1 MFQDILVT
9 GLVSG
14 GVYAL
19 LAIGFSLI
27 FGVARIVNI
36 AHTAFYML
44 AAYAFYALL
53 VKLGVHF
60 VLGAVLA
67 VAGVT
72 ALSLV
77 CYKLIIE
84 PLREH
89 ESAVLIATIALA
101 LIMQEL
107 MLFGFGGHYLG
118 IPSTLDGSLKV
129 AGVSVAYQRLLV
141 MGVAALMLVATWYV
155 LYRTRFGLAIRATA
169 NDIEVA
175 SLMGMNVHRIALATI
190 AFSVL
195 LAAIAGVVVAP
206 VYVVDPFMWLGPLV
220 TMLAIVVLGGLGSIK
235 GSFIGAFIIGFVEA
249 ITVFALPAGSFL
261 KGAVALSIMV
271 LVLLL
276 RPEGLYGVA
285 FEEEDR

>member
-1 MFQDILVT
+1 MFQDILIT

-72 ALSLV
+72 ALSLA

-129 AGVSVAYQRLLV
+129 AGVSIAYQRLLV

-175 SLMGMNVHRIALATI
+175 SLMGMNVHRIALATM

-249 ITVFALPAGSFL
+249 ITVFALPAGAFL

-285 FEEEDR
+285 FEEEER

>member
-1 MFQDILVT
+1 MFQDILIT

-72 ALSLV
+72 ALSLA

-129 AGVSVAYQRLLV
+129 AGVSIAYQRLLV

-155 LYRTRFGLAIRATA
+155 LYRTRLGLAIRATA

-175 SLMGMNVHRIALATI
+175 NLMGMNVHRIALATM

-249 ITVFALPAGSFL
+249 ITVFALPAGAFL

-276 RPEGLYGVA
+276 RPEGLYGIA
-285 FEEEDR
+285 FEEEER

>member
-1 MFQDILVT
+1 MFQDILIT

-53 VKLGVHF
+53 VKLGAHF

-72 ALSLV
+72 ALSLA

-101 LIMQEL
+101 LIFQEL

-118 IPSTLDGSLKV
+118 IPSTLDGSLKI
-129 AGVSVAYQRLLV
+129 AGVSIAYQRLLV

-175 SLMGMNVHRIALATI
+175 NLMGMNVHRIALATM

-249 ITVFALPAGSFL
+249 ITVFALPEGAFL

-285 FEEEDR
+285 FEEEER

>member
-1 MFQDILVT
+1 MFQDILIT

-72 ALSLV
+72 ALSLA

-101 LIMQEL
+101 LIFQEL

-118 IPSTLDGSLKV
+118 IPSTLDGSLKI
-129 AGVSVAYQRLLV
+129 AGVSIAYQRLLV

-175 SLMGMNVHRIALATI
+175 NLMGMNVHRIALATI

-249 ITVFALPAGSFL
+249 ITVFALPEGAFL

-285 FEEEDR
+285 FEEEER